1 MEPTETSSSTETK
14 LERIA
19 WLSAVDP
26 GKVFNQVMHHF
37 NLDSL
42 LQCFHELNGKKALGV
57 DGVTKEQYEENL
69 IPNLLDLLDRMKRMA
84 YIPGAVRL
92 VLIPKEGRP
101 GAMRPLG
108 ISNFEDKIIQKMT
121 QKVLESIYDPIFL
134 RNSYGFRP
142 GKSCHNAIR
151 ALDYYLFSNRIES
164 IIDVDLENYF
174 GTIDHNLLIDMLE
187 TKIKDQRFI
196 RYIIRMFKAGVLS
209 KGELTMSDEGV
220 PQGSVCSPIISNI
233 FAHYVIDDWFEK
245 VVKKHCQGKVEMFRY
260 ADDMVICCQFRN
272 DAGRIKKALAK
283 RLSKFRLKMNEDKT
297 REIAF
302 SKQDA
307 ARGIRQGAFDF
318 LGFTFYLGV
327 SVSGRAIIPKLK
339 SSGKRLR
346 SKLKK
351 ISEWMKKNRNKYPL
365 RKLWEIFCSKL
376 KGHVQY
382 YGVSFNADGVGLFLY
397 KARRIFYKWVNRR
410 SQRKS
415 FNWGKFSLFV
425 KRFPMPKAK
434 VCHKFFF

>member
-134 RNSYGFRP
+134 GNSYGFRP

-318 LGFTFYLGV
+318 LGFAFYLGV

-365 RKLWEIFCSKL
+365 RKLWEILCSKL

-434 VCHKFFF
+434 VCHKFF